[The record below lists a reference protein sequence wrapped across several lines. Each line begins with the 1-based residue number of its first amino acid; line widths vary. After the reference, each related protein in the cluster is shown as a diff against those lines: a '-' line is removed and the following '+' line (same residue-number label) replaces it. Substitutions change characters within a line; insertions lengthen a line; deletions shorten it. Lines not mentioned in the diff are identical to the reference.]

1 MRQQL
6 FGAVLIGGFQ
16 VKFQISAEIGKACD
30 ILLKFAL
37 FSVIQLRIV
46 GCGNAAEIR
55 PGQREK
61 RAVRNPSASAPE
73 AGEKPFPG
81 ISRLEECP
89 LSRLTREALIKSARA
104 GSEIFFSRRRFQKRR
119 NTLCISHFSNRRLGG
134 KRSAIQ
140 PQTICSE
147 FP

>member
-55 PGQREK
+55 PGQRGK
-61 RAVRNPSASAPE
+61 GAVRNPSASAPE

-81 ISRLEECP
+81 ISRLEECQ
-89 LSRLTREALIKSARA
+89 LSRLTNPMRPRGGNPRGLVPYPAAFRKYFS
-104 GSEIFFSRRRFQKRR
+104 FFEE
-119 NTLCISHFSNRRLGG
+119 LCDLPRLN
-134 KRSAIQ
+134 
-140 PQTICSE
+140 PV
-147 FP
+147 

>member
-55 PGQREK
+55 PGQRGK
-61 RAVRNPSASAPE
+61 GAVRNPSASAPE
-73 AGEKPFPG
+73 AGEKTFSGIPRLETDPFPG
-81 ISRLEECP
+81 LSQKQKELVKFTEISFLLLQFNVEN
-89 LSRLTREALIKSARA
+89 AILITKLR
-104 GSEIFFSRRRFQKRR
+104 K
-119 NTLCISHFSNRRLGG
+119 
-134 KRSAIQ
+134 
-140 PQTICSE
+140 
-147 FP
+147 

>member
-1 MRQQL
+1 M

-55 PGQREK
+55 PGQRGKEV
-61 RAVRNPSASAPE
+61 VRNPSASAPE
-73 AGEKPFPG
+73 AGEKTFSG
-81 ISRLEECP
+81 IPRLEECQ
-89 LSRLTREALIKSARA
+89 LFRLANLMRPRGLPPRGLMPCPAV
-104 GSEIFFSRRRFQKRR
+104 FQKYFSFFEE
-119 NTLCISHFSNRRLGG
+119 LCDLPRLN
-134 KRSAIQ
+134 
-140 PQTICSE
+140 PV
-147 FP
+147 

>member
-1 MRQQL
+1 M

-55 PGQREK
+55 PGQRGKE
-61 RAVRNPSASAPE
+61 AVRNPSASAPE
-73 AGEKPFPG
+73 AGEKTFSG
-81 ISRLEECP
+81 ISRLETDP
-89 LSRLTREALIKSARA
+89 FPGLSQKQKELVKFTEISFLLLQFNVENAILITKLR
-104 GSEIFFSRRRFQKRR
+104 K
-119 NTLCISHFSNRRLGG
+119 
-134 KRSAIQ
+134 
-140 PQTICSE
+140 
-147 FP
+147 

>member
-55 PGQREK
+55 PGQRGK

-89 LSRLTREALIKSARA
+89 LPRL
-104 GSEIFFSRRRFQKRR
+104 R
-119 NTLCISHFSNRRLGG
+119 NSMRPRGG
-134 KRSAIQ
+134 KSSWPHAVSGGF
-140 PQTICSE
+140 PQIFLFFEELCDL
-147 FP
+147 PRLNPV

>member
-55 PGQREK
+55 PGQRGK
-61 RAVRNPSASAPE
+61 GAVRNPSASAPE
-73 AGEKPFPG
+73 AGEKSFPG
-81 ISRLEECP
+81 ISRLETDP
-89 LSRLTREALIKSARA
+89 FPGLSQKQKELVKFTEISFLLLQFNVENAILITKLR
-104 GSEIFFSRRRFQKRR
+104 K
-119 NTLCISHFSNRRLGG
+119 
-134 KRSAIQ
+134 
-140 PQTICSE
+140 
-147 FP
+147 